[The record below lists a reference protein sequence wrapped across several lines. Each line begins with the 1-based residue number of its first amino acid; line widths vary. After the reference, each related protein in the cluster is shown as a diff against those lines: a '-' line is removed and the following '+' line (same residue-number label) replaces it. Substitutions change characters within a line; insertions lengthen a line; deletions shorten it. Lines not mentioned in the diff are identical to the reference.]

1 LFAVV
6 CQRRPLAVRRCH
18 RVQFAVRVIRVVR
31 VLPATVIAGRFFS
44 IIIINVV
51 VIIVKI
57 SGTARIVCGT
67 WFYATVGRSSARLY
81 VRLSRL
87 TLVDLLWLIFR
98 WSSNVLFDL
107 NNTQKLLFASVL
119 TILRLIKITILLKLE
134 LSYLACTQK
143 FVLL

>member
-1 LFAVV
+1 MVLCNCRAFFRPSV
-6 CQRRPLAVRRCH
+6 CAS
-18 RVQFAVRVIRVVR
+18 F
-31 VLPATVIAGRFFS
+31 
-44 IIIINVV
+44 
-51 VIIVKI
+51 
-57 SGTARIVCGT
+57 
-67 WFYATVGRSSARLY
+67 
-81 VRLSRL
+81 RL

-143 FVLL
+143 FMLL